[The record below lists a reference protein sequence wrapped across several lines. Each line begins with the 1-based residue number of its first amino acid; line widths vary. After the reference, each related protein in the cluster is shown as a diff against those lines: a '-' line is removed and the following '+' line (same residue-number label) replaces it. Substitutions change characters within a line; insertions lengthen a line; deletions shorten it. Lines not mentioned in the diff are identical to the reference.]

1 MMADLA
7 TLDLKPYIDEFGP
20 EKIIVVSDP
29 KTGMK
34 GYLVLD
40 NSSRGL
46 PKGGSRMAPD
56 LTLTTVMRLARAM
69 TWKYAAIDV
78 NLGGAKGGIVAD
90 PKSPHKEEI
99 LRAWAYS
106 LREYIPKVYVFGLD
120 MGISERDAA
129 VVCDELKDLTAA
141 VAKPGVLGGL
151 PYDEIGA
158 AGYGVAEAALEALEF
173 LGKDPA
179 KTVASVQG
187 FGALASASAKR
198 LHEAGAT
205 VVAISSVDGAL
216 YDKGGLDIPKLLK
229 LKADYGDACIKEY
242 KGGQLLP
249 LGEESFVDCDL
260 LIPGAKED
268 VITKANVGKVKA
280 TVIVEGANMPIT
292 PEAEKILHDRGVALI
307 PDFLANAGAAVVAGI
322 EMFTRFNPI
331 SPGLEGIYKTISD
344 KIRPNTR
351 LVLEEWS
358 KTKRFTRDTMLD
370 ISKKRVLQAM
380 DYRGQLTPELKKKYK
395 AYLEG

>member
-1 MMADLA
+1 MADLE
-7 TLDLKPYIDEFGP
+7 TLDLKPHIDDFGP
-20 EKIIVVSDP
+20 EKIIVVSDS

-40 NSSRGL
+40 NSARGL

-78 NLGGAKGGIVAD
+78 NLGGGKGGIMAD

-99 LRAWAYS
+99 LRAWAQS
-106 LREYIPKVYVFGLD
+106 LREYIPRIYVFGLD

-129 VVCDELKDLTAA
+129 VICDELKTLTAS
-141 VAKPGVLGGL
+141 VAKPSVLGGL

-158 AGYGVAEAALEALEF
+158 AGYGVAEAALETLEF
-173 LGKDPA
+173 LGKDPR
-179 KTVASVQG
+179 KIRVSVQG
-187 FGALASASAKR
+187 FGALAAAAAKR
-198 LHEAGAT
+198 LHEVGAI

-229 LKADYGDACIKEY
+229 LKRDYGDACVKEY
-242 KGGQLLP
+242 KGGQILP

-260 LIPGAKED
+260 FIPGAKED
-268 VITKANVGKVKA
+268 IITKANVGKLKA
-280 TVIVEGANMPIT
+280 NIIVEGANMPLT
-292 PEAEKILHDRGVALI
+292 PEAEKILHDKGAVLI

-322 EMFTRFNPI
+322 EMFTRLNPI
-331 SPGLEGIYKTISD
+331 SPGLEGVYKTISD

-358 KTKRFTRDTMLD
+358 KTKKFTRDTMLH
-370 ISKKRVLQAM
+370 ISKSRVLQAM
-380 DYRGQLTPELKKKYK
+380 DYRGQLTPELKKKYRE
-395 AYLEG
+395 YLEG